1 MTMQY
6 HWQELDKAYY
16 REALEER
23 NEARAE
29 CEQLRAINA
38 KLVDA
43 LDMLEM
49 ESSNALGVGDGR
61 PLPFGLLDR
70 PLGRAIAK
78 ARETLAAS
86 KKGQPATD

>member
-1 MTMQY
+1 MS
-6 HWQELDKAYY
+6 HGLGRDGWPSSDSVIRGRDSEI
-16 REALEER
+16 ER
-23 NEARAE
+23 
-29 CEQLRAINA
+29 LRAINA
-38 KLVDA
+38 DLVDA

-86 KKGQPATD
+86 KKGQPTTD